1 MRCFTLRA
9 FRSDRSP
16 ALPLPLL
23 ICMEQ
28 ILFLAAAPRNC
39 QTLHFCATLATMD
52 KLDDA
57 EIARIANLIASAR
70 TSHSAWTELRR
81 LKHAFREYEV
91 EQSQK
96 HAKQR
101 LGWSAWPSVT
111 SQTFLDQIRRVRS
124 LHVPTFLRGHTKLMT
139 HQLANRV
146 FMGPGTGYSGILLVH
161 STGTGKTRTAIEI
174 VEQHASSMRNKACV
188 LGPINVR
195 SQFRNEVASTA
206 KAVFK
211 RGRWELDPEGWAAAP
226 YAAAARRVR
235 DPDKEV
241 LDAQISAMVSA
252 RYEFIG
258 WTQFAN
264 DWFRQD
270 IHKRV
275 VDFSDRVIVV
285 DEAHNL
291 RPGQSESKNVT
302 KALVQIAQTC
312 FNVKF
317 VLMTATPMFDRAEEI
332 VDLINILRHNDDL
345 PPADASKIFPPSGKI
360 DESRLKDAIRGYVS
374 TYSRL
379 LPDPNVP
386 YTMDVRSASVPG
398 INVKWPKY
406 SRDGNL
412 SRGEAAIMHHIE
424 CSELQAKHPALIANG
439 KRVATSLVEGAE
451 SSNAVFPGGDTGQ
464 AGFKSVLDPRSGQ
477 YTKGNEDAFHPEQLH
492 KVSPKAAFIVQ
503 QVSSC
508 VGVAMVY
515 TNFVWAGVKLLAAAL
530 EERGFRPCEF
540 DTAVTKR
547 AQLRNSGPCYAIL
560 SDGSEVSKILAQA
573 KEDKNRDGSKIK
585 VLLCTKVVAEGMDLA
600 FVREVHILDGWWN
613 LSREEQ
619 VIGRAVRFGSHA
631 RLPAEQRNV
640 TIYRYGVTLPGDRE
654 GVDHEMARTATDKH
668 KKIGRVMDILSAES
682 FDCVLHKRDAQQD
695 LANFTMAGVKQVQV
709 TSQGVSVSIQ
719 TPSRQ
724 ILKKRVEAMCDGAV
738 LEVGEVGVASMWET
752 DDVPFREVVAAARDS
767 LGDSVKS
774 GVVYSLAD
782 LVSFT
787 GLPDD
792 LGVRSVTEILQRSL
806 PLTPGK
812 HDHAGPEL
820 GGNHLIV
827 LSEDEYALAEI
838 VEKRHVLVTLPLV
851 LSNQTDD
858 AESSKDWRTH
868 YARLEGV
875 LNALFQSGAMDQA
888 IIEDMSVDRAIC
900 AGASLEDLEAS
911 GAQAVESVKRARGL
925 LDIPTSVARIDP
937 EGKGLVFL
945 AKRGATCSHMSRKAV
960 ALALESRGVKPPPTS
975 ASRVQSCVYAEYS
988 LRQLGLVAR
997 PDALGAQNPSAPRS
1011 SHSNHQKNKR

>member
-1 MRCFTLRA
+1 
-9 FRSDRSP
+9 
-16 ALPLPLL
+16 
-23 ICMEQ
+23 
-28 ILFLAAAPRNC
+28 
-39 QTLHFCATLATMD
+39 MD

-57 EIARIANLIASAR
+57 EITRIANLITSAR
-70 TSHSAWTELRR
+70 TSHSAWSELRQ
-81 LKHAFREYEV
+81 LKHAFREHEL

-96 HAKQR
+96 HARRR
-101 LGWSAWPSVT
+101 LGWSAWPPVT
-111 SQTFLDQIRRVRS
+111 SPAFLDQIRRVRS

-146 FMGPGTGYSGILLVH
+146 FMGPGTGYNGILLVH
-161 STGTGKTRTAIEI
+161 ATGTGKTRTAIEI

-188 LGPINVR
+188 LGPVNVR
-195 SQFRNEVASTA
+195 TQFRNEVASTTG
-206 KAVFK
+206 AVFK

-241 LDAQISAMVSA
+241 LDAQLSAMVAA
-252 RYEFIG
+252 RYEFTG

-291 RPGQSESKNVT
+291 RPGQSVSKNVT
-302 KALVQIAQTC
+302 KALMQIAQNC

-332 VDLINILRHNDDL
+332 VDLINILRCNDDL
-345 PPADASKIFPPSGKI
+345 PLADASKIFPPSGKI
-360 DESRLKDAIRGYVS
+360 DEHRLKDAIRGYVS
-374 TYSRL
+374 VYSRV

-386 YTMDVRSASVPG
+386 HTMDVRSASVPG
-398 INVKWPKY
+398 INDKWPKY
-406 SRDGNL
+406 SRDGKV
-412 SRGEAAIMHHIE
+412 SRGEAAIMHHVQ
-424 CSELQAKHPALIANG
+424 CSELQAKHPALSAKS
-439 KRVATSLVEGAE
+439 KRVAPSLVEGAE
-451 SSNAVFPGGDTGQ
+451 SSNAVFPSGETGQ
-464 AGFKSVLDPRSGQ
+464 TGFKSVLDPRSGQ
-477 YTKGNEDAFHPEQLH
+477 YTKGNEDAFCPKQLS
-492 KVSPKAAFIVQ
+492 KISPKASFIVQ
-503 QVSSC
+503 QISSC

-540 DTAVTKR
+540 DKAVTKR
-547 AQLRNSGPCYAIL
+547 AQLRTSGPCYAIL
-560 SDGSEVSKILAQA
+560 SDGSEVDKILAAA
-573 KEDKNRDGSKIK
+573 KEDKNKDGSRIK

-619 VIGRAVRFGSHA
+619 VIGRAVRYGSHA

-668 KKIGRVMDILSAES
+668 EKIGQVMDIISAES
-682 FDCVLHKRDAQQD
+682 FDCVLYKKDAQQD
-695 LANFTMAGVKQVQV
+695 LASSTLRGVTRAQV

-719 TPSRQ
+719 TPSRHA
-724 ILKKRVEAMCDGAV
+724 LKKSVDAMCDGAT
-738 LEVGEVGVASMWET
+738 LEVSEVGVASMWET

-767 LGDSVKS
+767 LGASVKS

-806 PLTPGK
+806 PLTPSK
-812 HDHAGPEL
+812 DDSAHPEL
-820 GGNHLIV
+820 GGNHLTI

-838 VEKRHVLVTLPLV
+838 VDKRHVLVTFPLI
-851 LSNQTDD
+851 LSSQADETG
-858 AESSKDWRTH
+858 SPKDWLTH
-868 YARLEGV
+868 FARLEGLLRTV
-875 LNALFQSGAMDQA
+875 FQAEEIDQA
-888 IIEDMSVDRAIC
+888 IVDDMSVDRAIC
-900 AGASLEDLEAS
+900 AELSLEDLEAS
-911 GAQAVESVKRARGL
+911 DTRAMDSVRRARGL
-925 LDIPTSVARIDP
+925 SDIPNSIAKMDP

-945 AKRGATCSHMSRKAV
+945 AKRGAACSHMSRKAV
-960 ALALESRGVKPPPTS
+960 ALALESKGIPPPP
-975 ASRVQSCVYAEYS
+975 ASSSRAESCVYAEYS
-988 LRQLGLVAR
+988 LRKLGLVAR
-997 PDALGAQNPSAPRS
+997 PDAVKAQPSGHV
-1011 SHSNHQKNKR
+1011 HSDHHEKNG